1 MNETATQPLTVM
13 QEFTE
18 TDLQINFEKFPD
30 GLVPAIIQDIH
41 TRRVLMLGYMNRE
54 ALDRTIKDKR
64 VTFYSRSKQ
73 RLWMKGEESG
83 HLLMVEEIRTDCD
96 QDAILVKVRPL
107 GAVCHTGADTCF
119 NEPNVSDNFLEHL
132 ENVIRDRKHRRPEN
146 SYTARLFAQ
155 GINRIAQKLGEE
167 AVEVVIEAKDDNEE
181 LFLNEAADLL
191 YHYLVL
197 LAAKGY
203 VLNDVIEVLKK
214 RHH

>member
-1 MNETATQPLTVM
+1 M
-13 QEFTE
+13 QDFTE
-18 TDLQINFEKFPD
+18 TDLQVNFDKFPD
-30 GLVPAIIQDIH
+30 GLVPAIIQDAH
-41 TRRVLMLGYMNRE
+41 TRRILMLGYMNRE
-54 ALDRTIKDKR
+54 ALTRTIQDKR

-96 QDAILVKVRPL
+96 QDAILIKARPL

-132 ENVIRDRKHRRPEN
+132 ENVILDRKRRRPEN

-167 AVEVVIEAKDDNEE
+167 AVEMVIEAKDDNEE

-197 LAAKGY
+197 LTAKGY